1 MMLRTIALAALVV
14 IAALPPAHGQ
24 TVRTIAVADFE
35 NMSVDSGLIHPA
47 QLSHLLEQL
56 LQRQGAQVR
65 VVPSAAVREAMRAR
79 GWRPA
84 DLVSPSRTAELAQA
98 VGAEWVVTGLWTQLR
113 VISRAT
119 PEDPSGIREGDAFAV
134 ASVTVQ
140 VMEGASRRRVFEGRF
155 DGASAGGG
163 FGSLYLAA
171 YQALAGAAARIAR
184 L

>member
-1 MMLRTIALAALVV
+1 MLRALGTAVLLVSV
-14 IAALPPAHGQ
+14 AILPVQAQ
-24 TVRTIAVADFE
+24 TVRTIALVDFE
-35 NMSVDSGLIHPA
+35 NISVDSGLIHQA
-47 QLSHLLEQL
+47 HLSRLLEQL

-65 VVPSAAVREAMRAR
+65 VVPSTAVRDALRAR

-84 DLVSPSRTAELAQA
+84 DLISPGRAAELAQA

-119 PEDPSGIREGDAFAV
+119 PEDPSGIREGDAFAI
-134 ASVTVQ
+134 ASVTVR
-140 VMEGASRRRVFEGRF
+140 VMDGASRRRIFEGWF

-171 YQALAGAAARIAR
+171 YQALAGAASRIAR